1 MDNNDTENV
10 FCVDC
15 DGWRNQKYV
24 GKNIYD
30 GTLRYICSECGCEN
44 NIEDDSTLQIEK

>member
-1 MDNNDTENV
+1 MDKEIYDNV

-15 DGWRNQKYV
+15 DGWRRQKLA

-30 GTLRYICSECGCEN
+30 GMLRYICTECGCEN
-44 NIEDDSTLQIEK
+44 NVEDESAEDKE

>member
-1 MDNNDTENV
+1 MENSIHDNV

-15 DGWRNQKYV
+15 NGRRSQRLA

-30 GTLRYICSECGCEN
+30 GTLRYICPECGCEN
-44 NIEDDSTLQIEK
+44 NVEDSSGSQTEK

>member
-1 MDNNDTENV
+1 MDNDVYDNV

-15 DGWRNQKYV
+15 NNWRKQKLA

-30 GTLRYICSECGCEN
+30 GTLRYICQECGCEN
-44 NIEDDSTLQIEK
+44 NVEDDAAKPEE

>member
-1 MDNNDTENV
+1 MDKDIYDNV

-15 DGWRNQKYV
+15 NGWRNQKLS

-30 GTLRYICSECGCEN
+30 GTLRYVCKECGCEN
-44 NIEDDSTLQIEK
+44 NVEGDDVKPEE